1 MPACM
6 VVYVIKTPRQTHY
19 SRNSLLEMF
28 SVVLAR
34 TSVGRCDT
42 HIAPSSKK
50 KGINKPRPSVTK
62 VSRFLS
68 CIICSLCQ
76 SSIHAGCAVCLRH
89 FDLAVASLCISRDSK
104 NVVILFHKKKGKNQ
118 RQRQQQRIH
127 TYIQNKL

>member
-68 CIICSLCQ
+68 GIICSLCQ

-104 NVVILFHKKKGKNQ
+104 NVVILFHKKGKKPTTTSTTTPTH
-118 RQRQQQRIH
+118 IY
-127 TYIQNKL
+127 TK